1 MRQNSEDALLLERLI
16 LRGKWK
22 GEASKRR
29 TERFFLI
36 GENSRVG
43 QKSEDRG

>member
-1 MRQNSEDALLLERLI
+1 MRQNSEDAFLLERPI
-16 LRGKWK
+16 LSGKWK

-29 TERFFLI
+29 TERCSSI